1 MKHFFDISKIVFV
14 LVMNKPQLLQSV
26 KSFYGYDSEMNGD
39 YLEKFV
45 DFTVHL
51 PTSKDAYDFEEVIK
65 FQLFR
70 IGELNSFEDTNE
82 LFYWALGLQ
91 LDKKLNSRELSK
103 KINTFALLRTEN
115 LHKNLILLSLIMGQ
129 EPYVNYHIYIN
140 TVVKKINTYFCTD
153 KRNFLRK
160 HNLNVWGNNG
170 VGDISDA
177 EWYRLICHYDL
188 NVEST
193 FIDQLLNAYDTAGR
207 SEDPEYH
214 LSMTLRDVAIYD
226 FDHSNNFI
234 KNWQSYIHRVL

>member
-1 MKHFFDISKIVFV
+1 MSTD
-14 LVMNKPQLLQSV
+14 P
-26 KSFYGYDSEMNGD
+26 
-39 YLEKFV
+39 
-45 DFTVHL
+45 
-51 PTSKDAYDFEEVIK
+51 
-65 FQLFR
+65 
-70 IGELNSFEDTNE
+70 
-82 LFYWALGLQ
+82 
-91 LDKKLNSRELSK
+91 
-103 KINTFALLRTEN
+103 
-115 LHKNLILLSLIMGQ
+115 
-129 EPYVNYHIYIN
+129 N

-170 VGDISDA
+170 VDDISDA

-214 LSMTLRDVAIYD
+214 LSMILRDVAIYD

-234 KNWQSYIHRVL
+234 KNWQSYIHRGL

>member
-1 MKHFFDISKIVFV
+1 MSGLI
-14 LVMNKPQLLQSV
+14 
-26 KSFYGYDSEMNGD
+26 NGTT
-39 YLEKFV
+39 L
-45 DFTVHL
+45 
-51 PTSKDAYDFEEVIK
+51 
-65 FQLFR
+65 
-70 IGELNSFEDTNE
+70 
-82 LFYWALGLQ
+82 
-91 LDKKLNSRELSK
+91 
-103 KINTFALLRTEN
+103 
-115 LHKNLILLSLIMGQ
+115 
-129 EPYVNYHIYIN
+129 NYHIYIN

-170 VGDISDA
+170 VDDISDA

-214 LSMTLRDVAIYD
+214 LSMILRDVAIYD

-234 KNWQSYIHRVL
+234 KNWQSYIHRGL